1 LQEFNGSGVP
11 YHFYL
16 QEDLMNPKI
25 PDYKAYIFFNAYHL
39 SVAERQAIDT
49 LKAAGKTICFLH
61 APNVIGAKSPAEGIS
76 EITGI
81 QVAPADNRLLLAI
94 PSGAIDTTFGKYGKI
109 DSISGNTF
117 TGEGFSVTDTNAVII
132 GEYPDGKA
140 AAAWIQ
146 SGKSKILF
154 CGSPELR
161 AGFINR
167 LARWAG
173 AWVAAE
179 PGDAVFVNRRWLT
192 IHAVTDGEKTI
203 TLAAPSRVVDF
214 TTGKEIS
221 KKTQTVVV
229 SMKRGETRWFAL
241 TP

>member
-1 LQEFNGSGVP
+1 MV
-11 YHFYL
+11 
-16 QEDLMNPKI
+16 
-25 PDYKAYIFFNAYHL
+25 
-39 SVAERQAIDT
+39 V
-49 LKAAGKTICFLH
+49 
-61 APNVIGAKSPAEGIS
+61 
-76 EITGI
+76 
-81 QVAPADNRLLLAI
+81 
-94 PSGAIDTTFGKYGKI
+94 PSGKIDSTFGKYGKI

-117 TGEGFSVTDTNAVII
+117 TGEGFTVTDTNATII

-154 CGSPELR
+154 CGSPELK

-203 TLAAPSRVVDF
+203 TLAEPSRVVDF
-214 TTGKEIS
+214 TTGKEIA
-221 KKTQTVVV
+221 KETQTVVV
-229 SMKRGETRWFAL
+229 SMKRGETRWFVL
-241 TP
+241 LCRPL